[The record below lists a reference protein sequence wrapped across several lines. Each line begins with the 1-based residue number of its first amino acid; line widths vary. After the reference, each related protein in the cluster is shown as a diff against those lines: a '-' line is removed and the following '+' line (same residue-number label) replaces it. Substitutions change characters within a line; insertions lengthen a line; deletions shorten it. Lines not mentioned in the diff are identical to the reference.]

1 MGQVEEFWKG
11 LKEEKITVDVF
22 VNNVAKFT
30 EPKPL
35 LELGADEVWSQME
48 VNAKSPLY
56 FVEKF
61 YKQGGEKQKASF
73 PFFFFPTAAR
83 ILTAWY

>member
-1 MGQVEEFWKG
+1 
-11 LKEEKITVDVF
+11 
-22 VNNVAKFT
+22 
-30 EPKPL
+30 L